1 MGFGTGAYWAANSLW
16 SAKKYITAPQ
26 YGAFNAVSRAFR
38 PFQWGG
44 LPSNMAQLVH
54 LRTNIAYTQ
63 DDQSLYGY
71 FFDAVIREEHT
82 TTLRKTEHPIQ
93 TGANSTDHAFMLPAQ
108 LVLEIG
114 MSDAMYELVTGQYSG
129 TYETKS
135 VAAYNALVALQESR
149 EPLTVTTRL
158 KRYENMLIEQI
169 HTPDDISTYYGLRAT
184 ITMSQLITSEVSE
197 ETVSAREHVTKT
209 TNRAN
214 VQPSEPDNTTTLR
227 AVGQGIGIE

>member
-1 MGFGTGAYWAANSLW
+1 
-16 SAKKYITAPQ
+16 
-26 YGAFNAVSRAFR
+26 
-38 PFQWGG
+38 
-44 LPSNMAQLVH
+44 
-54 LRTNIAYTQ
+54 
-63 DDQSLYGY
+63 
-71 FFDAVIREEHT
+71 
-82 TTLRKTEHPIQ
+82 
-93 TGANSTDHAFMLPAQ
+93 
-108 LVLEIG
+108 

-169 HTPDDISTYYGLRAT
+169 HTPDDISTYYALRAT
-184 ITMSQLITSEVSE
+184 VTMSQLITSEVSE